1 MAVFQYLVSIAT
13 VGVIFSLLCLGLNMR
28 YGWSGDLDLAYYM
41 FGALGAYTYG
51 VVTLPPAHLPPPDGY
66 ILGLSAP
73 FVVGIVAAMLV
84 AGLGSLLLGAIALRN
99 LRGDYFS
106 IVTIVTTLIVYATI
120 SQYTPLFDGFS
131 GIFGYSEP
139 FNSVLGL
146 DVETYP
152 LFYLGVSAA
161 FLVVVY
167 LFCERLFKSPYG
179 RTMRAI
185 REDDKAAM
193 AFGRDVY
200 RMKLKN
206 YVISGMIA
214 ALGGALL
221 SIWLTSW
228 SPQAWSPIETLL
240 LYAAIFVGGTGN
252 NRGVMIGAVFIFV
265 FIQEIT
271 RFIPT
276 VHLGATQLAASRTL
290 LIGLLIIGV
299 LWLRPQ
305 GLLPEPRA
313 IDKDPS
319 KPPPE
324 QQPVPKSELAVE

>member
-1 MAVFQYLVSIAT
+1 MYRPHQLAHLRPDRGLRRLRAGHQHSQLPRPARLRLPPADLRRRHPGRHRQAQRGCAGGAGGGRVDGDQRPLHPAQLQGVGGLRPSYHLSFGTAQRDPRRGPGARDRAGSLMAVFQYLVSIAT

-51 VVTLPPAHLPPPDGY
+51 VVTLPPANLPPPDGY

-131 GIFGYSEP
+131 GIFGFSEP

-152 LFYLGVSAA
+152 PFYLGGGAW
-161 FLVVVY
+161 FLVLVS
-167 LFCERLFKSPYG
+167 LFGERLFKSPYG
-179 RTMRAI
+179 RAMRAI

-193 AFGRDVY
+193 AFGRDV
-200 RMKLKN
+200 
-206 YVISGMIA
+206 
-214 ALGGALL
+214 
-221 SIWLTSW
+221 
-228 SPQAWSPIETLL
+228 
-240 LYAAIFVGGTGN
+240 
-252 NRGVMIGAVFIFV
+252 
-265 FIQEIT
+265 
-271 RFIPT
+271 
-276 VHLGATQLAASRTL
+276 
-290 LIGLLIIGV
+290 
-299 LWLRPQ
+299 
-305 GLLPEPRA
+305 
-313 IDKDPS
+313 
-319 KPPPE
+319 
-324 QQPVPKSELAVE
+324 